1 MSLIS
6 SVANYGGKQPTYTS
20 SIKQFVI
27 SGNSTEAIWYY
38 KRLTNGL
45 IVQTPADNKYPV
57 YIAND
62 LYVTGSI
69 YNTSDLKLKDDIV
82 SIDIDKTN
90 ELFNLNPVS
99 FRFKS
104 DTQKKIHYGLIAQEI
119 EKIYP
124 ELVGNNDLGH
134 KTVNYTEMI
143 PLLLS
148 KMKIMQN
155 EIDELKIKLQTMNL
169 DNK

>member
-1 MSLIS
+1 MSLIGTI
-6 SVANYGGKQPTYTS
+6 ANYGGKQPAMQSY
-20 SIKQFVI
+20 IKQFVI
-27 SGNSTEAIWYY
+27 SGSSTEAIWVY

-69 YNTSDLKLKDDIV
+69 FNTSDLKLKDNIE
-82 SIDIDKTN
+82 SINIDKTN

-99 FRFKS
+99 FTFKS
-104 DTQKKIHYGLIAQEI
+104 DTKKKIHYGLIAQEI
-119 EKIYP
+119 EEIYP
-124 ELVGNNDLGH
+124 ELVGNNNLGH
-134 KTVNYTEMI
+134 KTVNYTEII
-143 PLLLS
+143 PLILS
-148 KMKIMQN
+148 KMKIMQK
-155 EIDELKIKLQTMNL
+155 EMDDLKVKLQTLNL